1 MNQNINNSDMAKR
14 TTKFAGSYLNDAPST
29 PKHNTSAR
37 QSELTTTSVFK
48 FANVEI
54 RNVHVVGLDTSM
66 SARSNKANK
75 IQRNNAIIEGQI
87 NRASINCMTRQQRT
101 QFFKNK

>member
-1 MNQNINNSDMAKR
+1 MAKR
-14 TTKFAGSYLNDAPST
+14 TRNFGGSYLNVAPST
-29 PKHNTSAR
+29 PKYNTTAR
-37 QSELTTTSVFK
+37 QSELTTTSVVK

-54 RNVHVVGLDTSM
+54 RSVHVVGLDTSI

-75 IQRNNAIIEGQI
+75 IQRNTAIIEGQI

-101 QFFKNK
+101 QFFKNQ